1 MFLSTTEL
9 NWKLI
14 AKVIWKAAQIYRNYT
29 HPHNSWVTEVAKE
42 IRK

>member
-1 MFLSTTEL
+1 MFLFTTEL
-9 NWKLI
+9 NWILI

-29 HPHNSWVTEVAKE
+29 HPHNSWVIEIAKE